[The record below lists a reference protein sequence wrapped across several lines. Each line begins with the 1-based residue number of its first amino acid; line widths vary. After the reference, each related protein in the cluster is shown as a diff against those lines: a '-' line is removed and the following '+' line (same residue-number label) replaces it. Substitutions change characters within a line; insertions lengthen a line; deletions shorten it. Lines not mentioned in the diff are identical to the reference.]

1 MIATLNW
8 VARHARHCL
17 VLGLLAGLVL
27 PQLAGFMR
35 PWLPEM
41 VAALLFLTALR
52 IGYRAAMGSLSNLSQ
67 TVLLVLALQ
76 VAVPLCIALA
86 VRGLGADATP
96 LAMVLILA
104 LSAPSISGS
113 PNFSILL
120 GQDPAAAM
128 RLLTIGTAL
137 FPFTVVPILWLV
149 PAMGSVSAIL
159 DVALGLLAVIALSV
173 GLGFVVR
180 AKVLPSPGPA
190 AIGALDGLSAIA
202 LAVIVVGLMSALGPA
217 MRSDFTGFLYWLA
230 VAFALNFGAQMVGLL
245 VFGRLGAG
253 AAAGPA
259 ALVAGNRNIAL
270 FLVALPPE
278 TTAPLMI
285 FIGCYQLPMYLTP
298 ILLRRVYR
306 LMA

>member
-1 MIATLNW
+1 MIALLNW

-27 PQLAGFMR
+27 PGLAGALR

-41 VAALLFLTALR
+41 VAGLLFITALR
-52 IGYRAAMGSLSNLSQ
+52 IGHRAALGSLSNLRE
-67 TVLLVLALQ
+67 TVLLVLGLQ
-76 VAVPLCIALA
+76 VVLPLCVALA
-86 VRGLGADATP
+86 VLGLGAGATP

-120 GQDPAAAM
+120 GHDPAAAM

-137 FPFTVVPILWLV
+137 FPFTVIPILWLV
-149 PAMGSVSAIL
+149 PAIGTVSAIL
-159 DVALGLLAVIALSV
+159 DVALGLLTVIALSV
-173 GLGFVVR
+173 GLGFLVR
-180 AKVLPSPGPA
+180 AKVFPAPGPST
-190 AIGALDGLSAIA
+190 IGALDGVSAIA

-217 MRSDFTGFLYWLA
+217 MRTDFTGFLYWLGI
-230 VAFALNFGAQMVGLL
+230 AFALNFGVQLSGLAL
-245 VFGRLGAG
+245 FRRLGVG
-253 AAAGPA
+253 RAAGPA

-298 ILLRRVYR
+298 VLLRRVYR
-306 LMA
+306 LAI